1 MSQMNET
8 NPNGFVLNNDQWSFI
23 FSHYPEYAQ
32 APYDMMSWL
41 FGQAMEKEEA
51 DRAVREP
58 DDIEVIPG
66 GKKPRQ
72 IGMNQKQM
80 NK

>member
-23 FSHYPEYAQ
+23 FLHYPEYAA

-51 DRAVREP
+51 DRAVREA
-58 DDIEVIPG
+58 E
-66 GKKPRQ
+66 
-72 IGMNQKQM
+72 
-80 NK
+80 